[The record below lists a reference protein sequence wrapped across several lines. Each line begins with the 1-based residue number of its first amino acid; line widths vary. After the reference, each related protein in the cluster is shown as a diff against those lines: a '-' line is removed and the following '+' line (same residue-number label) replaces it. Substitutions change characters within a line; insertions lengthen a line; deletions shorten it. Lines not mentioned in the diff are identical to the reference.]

1 MGKGGEHISKGT
13 VESLAG
19 FFISDLNIDCAT
31 AVRKAIEH
39 LNESCTFNYVVDGFR
54 EWYGINIDSEYL
66 QSILYEADDLLL
78 PKDREQNAI
87 FSLLEKEVP
96 RDEEKIDLA
105 YLQHK
110 YGHGYAYLDNL
121 YRKIPDYADSDICQ
135 SLHYQMVCSMCK
147 DHDEVIAYLL
157 ELGREIDAEMAAA
170 SEKDDSG
177 EGTKNGGIDK

>member
-1 MGKGGEHISKGT
+1 MSKGT

-39 LNESCTFNYVVDGFR
+39 LNEGCTFDYVVDGFR

-78 PKDREQNAI
+78 PKAREQNAI

-96 RDEEKIDLA
+96 RDEEKLLSRICNTNMGMDTRILIICTEKFLIMLTVI
-105 YLQHK
+105 YV
-110 YGHGYAYLDNL
+110 NL
-121 YRKIPDYADSDICQ
+121 CITRWSAVCAKIT
-135 SLHYQMVCSMCK
+135 
-147 DHDEVIAYLL
+147 
-157 ELGREIDAEMAAA
+157 
-170 SEKDDSG
+170 
-177 EGTKNGGIDK
+177 TK